1 MEDGEAIS
9 RLGLK
14 SIKCILCHQVSS
26 CSPLT
31 PPPQV
36 ILLAELPPTQYITHL
51 MSAHEVLFDLEFLVQ
66 RTLQQQ
72 HPELAKSAAGL
83 NCIDKTGKPAAKME
97 PGQRRSLEENASRMQ
112 EIFPQSITITPI
124 LKRKGS
130 EERSDSK
137 RRRGGEEEEVVH
149 VNGDAEDEVG
159 KSPTECEPSW
169 SLGCLYRCAICSVKF
184 QTLTSFQSHLFFHRT
199 TPEQYLAQ
207 HGESF
212 SSSLAPRK
220 LNGCYFIFLVQGD
233 PGVQFQHHACLRC
246 GEMVQQDPLHLRLHL
261 ITHGLNLAQYTSL
274 LEAEGR
280 GSSSHSGEGE
290 VVSSASSTSKSS
302 PGVHQ
307 ARQSVDN
314 MSESQGSSKEG
325 EKEEKEDD
333 VAELEED
340 VDEMEDGEASVKAE
354 PITTEPDIE
363 LSYFSPSHENDFP
376 VFPGAA
382 DLEGEVTQNIIRDL
396 TKSAETFFHQQR
408 SFQQQRSFHSQY
420 FPGLMHVPRTQYSAG
435 RIAWYHGCLFQC
447 SIESCT
453 RQFFEKVFLKAHVE
467 SQHRGINFD
476 QYLLDFGNAN
486 TVIHHHE
493 CELCGMGI
501 LHTAR

>member
-1 MEDGEAIS
+1 M
-9 RLGLK
+9 
-14 SIKCILCHQVSS
+14 
-26 CSPLT
+26 
-31 PPPQV
+31 
-36 ILLAELPPTQYITHL
+36 
-51 MSAHEVLFDLEFLVQ
+51 
-66 RTLQQQ
+66 
-72 HPELAKSAAGL
+72 
-83 NCIDKTGKPAAKME
+83 
-97 PGQRRSLEENASRMQ
+97 
-112 EIFPQSITITPI
+112 
-124 LKRKGS
+124 
-130 EERSDSK
+130 
-137 RRRGGEEEEVVH
+137 
-149 VNGDAEDEVG
+149 
-159 KSPTECEPSW
+159 
-169 SLGCLYRCAICSVKF
+169 
-184 QTLTSFQSHLFFHRT
+184 FFV
-199 TPEQYLAQ
+199 E
-207 HGESF
+207 
-212 SSSLAPRK
+212 
-220 LNGCYFIFLVQGD
+220 GD

-274 LEAEGR
+274 LESEGR

-302 PGVHQ
+302 PGVH

-376 VFPGAA
+376 VFPGAT

-408 SFQQQRSFHSQY
+408 SFQQQRGFHSQY
-420 FPGLMHVPRTQYSAG
+420 FPGLMHIPRTQYSAG

>member
-1 MEDGEAIS
+1 M
-9 RLGLK
+9 
-14 SIKCILCHQVSS
+14 
-26 CSPLT
+26 
-31 PPPQV
+31 
-36 ILLAELPPTQYITHL
+36 
-51 MSAHEVLFDLEFLVQ
+51 
-66 RTLQQQ
+66 
-72 HPELAKSAAGL
+72 
-83 NCIDKTGKPAAKME
+83 
-97 PGQRRSLEENASRMQ
+97 
-112 EIFPQSITITPI
+112 
-124 LKRKGS
+124 
-130 EERSDSK
+130 
-137 RRRGGEEEEVVH
+137 
-149 VNGDAEDEVG
+149 
-159 KSPTECEPSW
+159 
-169 SLGCLYRCAICSVKF
+169 
-184 QTLTSFQSHLFFHRT
+184 
-199 TPEQYLAQ
+199 
-207 HGESF
+207 
-212 SSSLAPRK
+212 
-220 LNGCYFIFLVQGD
+220 
-233 PGVQFQHHACLRC
+233 QFQHHACLRC

-261 ITHGLNLAQYTSL
+261 ITHGLNLAQYTNL

-302 PGVHQ
+302 PGVHG

-396 TKSAETFFHQQR
+396 TKSAETFFHHQQR

-420 FPGLMHVPRTQYSAG
+420 FPGLMQVPRTQYSAG